1 LEATTSQTIQKLEA
15 TTNQAIQRLEAQM
28 GQMAKEL
35 SERKRGEFPSQT
47 IPNPR
52 RHEQVNAVTSLRS
65 GKVIDNKVETEK
77 EVEAPPTKAT
87 TSKKVIER
95 EYVTLPPFPQRLVK
109 PKKEKQLLDVFETL
123 KKVEINIPLLDAIK
137 QIPSYA
143 KFLKDC
149 CTNKR
154 KFQENEQ
161 VALTVEV
168 SAVLLRKLPP
178 KLKDPGSFT
187 IPCRIGDKLFD
198 RALLDLGAGINLLPY
213 EVYQKLSL
221 GELQPT
227 SITLQLADRSIKRP
241 RGILENVLIKVDKFI
256 VPVDFVVLNMEE
268 APMPSSLPI
277 ILGRSFMSTV
287 DTNICVKK
295 GIISMEVNGE
305 KVEVFDA
312 MQLPQDNH
320 VCFNI
325 GVVQNTAKSI
335 LQVHNIDPLEFAMTH
350 SLTKQELEPEHERI
364 IDIIDVIHSLEAST
378 PHLRRYAL
386 PFETLVPTNTTFDP
400 SIGRPPDV
408 ELKHDGYGNT
418 KLCKEQT
425 KKYPDKLLVKK
436 EFYVGQKVLI
446 YNSELRLFPNKL
458 NSRWYGPYDVTKVY
472 PHGAVEAYCK
482 EKNQTFKVNG
492 HRVKPYMEMGVKFR
506 DEDVTLQSI
515 QHIT

>member
-1 LEATTSQTIQKLEA
+1 LETQV
-15 TTNQAIQRLEAQM
+15 
-28 GQMAKEL
+28 GQIAKEMN
-35 SERKRGEFPSQT
+35 ERKRGEFPSQT
-47 IPNPR
+47 ISNPR
-52 RHEQVNAVTSLRS
+52 GHEQVNTVTSLRS
-65 GKVIDNKVETEK
+65 GKVIDNKVGTK
-77 EVEAPPTKAT
+77 KVVEAPPTKAT
-87 TSKKVIER
+87 TSKKVIKR

-137 QIPSYA
+137 QIPSYT

-149 CTNKR
+149 CSNKR
-154 KFQENEQ
+154 KFQEHEQ
-161 VALTVEV
+161 VALIEEV

-213 EVYQKLSL
+213 EVYQKLNL

-241 RGILENVLIKVDKFI
+241 RGILENVLVKVDKFI
-256 VPVDFVVLNMEE
+256 VPVDFVVLDMEE

-287 DTNICVKK
+287 DINISVKK

-305 KVEVFDA
+305 KVEFKMFDA
-312 MQLPQDNH
+312 MKLPQDNYE
-320 VCFNI
+320 CFKI
-325 GVVQNTAKSI
+325 DVVQSTAKEI
-335 LQVHNIDPLEFAMTH
+335 LQVHSIDPLEVAMTH
-350 SLTKQELEPEHERI
+350 NLTELEHEHV
-364 IDIIDVIHSLEAST
+364 IDIIDATHSLEASA
-378 PHLRRYAL
+378 PHLRRYTP
-386 PFETLVPTNTTFDP
+386 PFDTLVRTNTTLDP
-400 SIGRPPDV
+400 SIDRAPDL
-408 ELKHDGYGNT
+408 ELKHGGYENDE
-418 KLCKEQT
+418 LCKERT
-425 KKYPDKLLVKK
+425 KKYPDKQLVKK

-458 NSRWYGPYDVTKVY
+458 KSRWYGPYDVTKVY
-472 PHGAVEAYCK
+472 PHGVVEAYCK
-482 EKNQTFKVNG
+482 EKNQTFKVHE
-492 HRVKPYMEMGVKFR
+492 HRVKPYMEMGIQFK
-506 DEDVTLQSI
+506 DEDVTLQSV